1 MVKNDI
7 EVLRKK
13 IAAMQGTPAV
23 KKDSDGHFQP
33 YLDNNG
39 NGSAVLRFL
48 PAFPGEDFPFVRIW
62 NHAFQVDGKWLIDNC
77 PTTLNRPCPVC
88 ESNTAL
94 WNKGN
99 KDVAS
104 IRKRKMNYISNVLVV
119 RDPKQPENEG
129 KVMLFKYGV
138 KIFDKLKDAI
148 DPQFPD
154 VLPMD
159 PFDAYEGANFRLRI
173 TMNSGF
179 RDYGKSSFDE
189 PSAIGNED
197 RIASVLDQRQSL
209 VEIIAPHQFKD
220 YDELKEKFDRL
231 VGAAKAA

>member
-1 MVKNDI
+1 
-7 EVLRKK
+7 
-13 IAAMQGTPAV
+13 MQGTTAV
-23 KKDSDGHFQP
+23 KKDSDGYFQP

-104 IRKRKMNYISNVLVV
+104 IRKA
-119 RDPKQPENEG
+119 QNELHLERACG
-129 KVMLFKYGV
+129 
-138 KIFDKLKDAI
+138 
-148 DPQFPD
+148 
-154 VLPMD
+154 
-159 PFDAYEGANFRLRI
+159 
-173 TMNSGF
+173 T
-179 RDYGKSSFDE
+179 
-189 PSAIGNED
+189 
-197 RIASVLDQRQSL
+197 
-209 VEIIAPHQFKD
+209 
-220 YDELKEKFDRL
+220 
-231 VGAAKAA
+231 